1 MKILILLILCASM
14 VFAVKP
20 VPRTEKKVEVKNVKT
35 ATKIVQNK
43 DDDGDKNDKDE
54 NDGQKEKD
62 RIIDKNGDGVNDQR
76 EDDLQKIKNT
86 KSKHKD
92 LIKNKKTNKSS
103 PSKKPST
110 PTKIKKK

>member
-1 MKILILLILCASM
+1 MKIIILLIFCASM

-20 VPRTEKKVEVKNVKT
+20 VPRTEKKIETKNVKT
-35 ATKIVQNK
+35 ATEVVQKKTDEK
-43 DDDGDKNDKDE
+43 DK
-54 NDGQKEKD
+54 KEKD
-62 RIIDKNGDGVNDQR
+62 EIIDNDHDGINDQR

-92 LIKNKKTNKSS
+92 LIKNKKTNTPA

-110 PTKIKKK
+110 PKKIKKK